1 MEDLSAGPLTRYL
14 LKTTSFLRAL
24 RMMFGISLLVG
35 VASLGGQTP
44 VMTVVLLGTGRPDP
58 VIDRFG
64 PATLVEAGG
73 QNLLFDAGR
82 GATQRLWQLKI
93 PLGEVNAL
101 FLTHLHSDHTVGI
114 PDLWLTGWLPTPFGS
129 RKTPLEVW
137 GPSGTVEMM
146 AGLSKA
152 YQWDIR
158 VRGEGERLPRDG
170 IKVLAHDIVEGV
182 IYDRQGLKVTAF
194 LVDHGGLLKPAF
206 GYRVDYAGH
215 SVVISGD
222 TRPSENLI
230 RHAVGTDVLVHEVAA
245 VRPELLER
253 SPTAAIAGRILGFHT
268 SPEDAARIFARVKPK
283 LAVFTH
289 VVLLTTDR
297 NFQPP
302 TGADVMRRART
313 GYAGALELGEDLM
326 TIEIGDKVEVHRF
339 TTTPP
344 VTARPALPNR

>member
-1 MEDLSAGPLTRYL
+1 MIH
-14 LKTTSFLRAL
+14 LRAL
-24 RMMFGISLLVG
+24 RIVIGISLLAT
-35 VASLGGQTP
+35 VAPIGGQTP
-44 VMTVVLLGTGRPDP
+44 AMTVVLLGTGRPDP
-58 VIDRFG
+58 DIDRFG
-64 PATLVEAGG
+64 PATLVKAGG

-82 GATQRLWQLKI
+82 GASQRLWQLKI
-93 PLGEVNAL
+93 PLGEVHAL

-137 GPSGTVEMM
+137 GPSGTVDMM
-146 AGLSKA
+146 AALSKA

-158 VRGEGERLPRDG
+158 VRRDG
-170 IKVLAHDIVEGV
+170 EHLPPQGIKILAHDIVEGV

-194 LVDHGGLLKPAF
+194 LVDHGGFLKPAF

-222 TRPSENLI
+222 TRPNESLI
-230 RHAVGTDVLVHEVAA
+230 RHAAGTDVLVHEVAA

-253 SPTAAIAGRILGFHT
+253 SPTAAIARRILSFHS
-268 SPEDAARIFARVKPK
+268 SPEDAGRVFARVKPR

-289 VVLLTTDR
+289 VALLTTDR

-302 TGADVMRRART
+302 TGADVIRRTRML
-313 GYAGALELGEDLM
+313 YSGALELGEDLM
-326 TIEIGDKVEVHRF
+326 TIDIGDKVEVHRF
-339 TTTPP
+339 TTT
-344 VTARPALPNR
+344 AHQ

>member
-1 MEDLSAGPLTRYL
+1 LLSNFADDIEDDMIQV
-14 LKTTSFLRAL
+14 RAL
-24 RMMFGISLLVG
+24 RMLLAISLLVP
-35 VASLGGQTP
+35 VASVGAQAP
-44 VMTVVLLGTGRPDP
+44 VITVVLLGTGRPDP
-58 VIDRFG
+58 DMDRFG

-73 QNLLFDAGR
+73 QKLLFDAGR
-82 GATQRLWQLKI
+82 GASQRLWQLKI
-93 PLGEVNAL
+93 PLGEVHAL

-114 PDLWLTGWLPTPFGS
+114 PDLWLTGWLPTPFGG

-137 GPSGTVEMM
+137 GPTGTADMM
-146 AGLSKA
+146 SALATA

-158 VRGEGERLPRDG
+158 VRGEGEHLPAEG

-182 IYDRQGLKVTAF
+182 VYDRQGLKVTTF

-222 TRPSENLI
+222 TRPNENLI
-230 RHAVGTDVLVHEVAA
+230 RHAAGTDVLVHEVAA

-253 SPTAAIAGRILGFHT
+253 SPTAAIARRILSFHS
-268 SPEDAARIFARVKPK
+268 SPEEAGRVFAQVRPK

-289 VVLLTTDR
+289 VALLTTDR

-302 TGADVMRRART
+302 TGADVIRRAHTLYT
-313 GYAGALELGEDLM
+313 GAVVLGEDLM
-326 TIEIGDKVEVHRF
+326 TIDIGEKVEVHRF
-339 TTTPP
+339 G
-344 VTARPALPNR
+344 TAARE

>member
-1 MEDLSAGPLTRYL
+1 MIQ
-14 LKTTSFLRAL
+14 LRVL
-24 RMMFGISLLVG
+24 RLVIAMSLLVAIVSAG
-35 VASLGGQTP
+35 AQTP
-44 VMTVVLLGTGRPDP
+44 AITVVLLGTGRPDP
-58 VIDRFG
+58 DIDRFG

-82 GATQRLWQLKI
+82 GASQRLWQLKI
-93 PLGEVNAL
+93 PLGEVHAL

-114 PDLWLTGWLPTPFGS
+114 PDLWLTGWLPTPFGN

-137 GPSGTVEMM
+137 GPTGTVGMM
-146 AGLSKA
+146 AALSKA

-158 VRGEGERLPRDG
+158 VRRDGEHLPSQG

-194 LVDHGGLLKPAF
+194 FVDHGGLLKPAF

-222 TRPSENLI
+222 TRPNENLI
-230 RHAVGTDVLVHEVAA
+230 RHAAGADVLVHEVAA

-253 SPTAAIAGRILGFHT
+253 SPTAAIARRILSFHT
-268 SPEDAARIFARVKPK
+268 SPEEAGEIFARVRPR

-289 VVLLTTDR
+289 VALLTTDR

-302 TGADVMRRART
+302 TGDEVIRRT
-313 GYAGALELGEDLM
+313 KTLYSGPLELGEDLM
-326 TIEIGDKVEVHRF
+326 TVYIGDKVEVHRF
-339 TTTPP
+339 TSA
-344 VTARPALPNR
+344 AR